1 MYNNEPDTYPN
12 GLIQSKLNVT
22 VSRSQA
28 KQLENQD
35 LIIIQA
41 CNISQ
46 IELKFEQFFDKL
58 GVLYTRNN
66 RSIITGPNDERWE
79 LDFYLPDY
87 QTWL

>member
-1 MYNNEPDTYPN
+1 M
-12 GLIQSKLNVT
+12 
-22 VSRSQA
+22 SRSQA

-87 QTWL
+87 QIGIEINPSYTHNSNHIRKK